1 MKGFKL
7 KIKLLPASSRDEIVG
22 WEGDRLKVKVS
33 APPVKGRAN
42 RALLELLSRVLSLPP
57 SRILILHGRTS
68 REKLL
73 LIEGIDGER
82 VKEALSSHL
91 KSPS

>member
-7 KIKLLPASSRDEIVG
+7 KVKLLPGSSRDEIVG

-33 APPVKGRAN
+33 APPAKGRAN

-73 LIEGIDGER
+73 LIEGIDGGR

>member
-1 MKGFKL
+1 VKGVKL
-7 KIKLLPASSRDEIVG
+7 KVKLLPGSSRDEIVG

-33 APPVKGRAN
+33 ASPTKGKAN

-57 SRILILHGRTS
+57 SRILILHGKTS
-68 REKLL
+68 KEKLL
-73 LIEGIDGER
+73 LVEGADEER